1 MSNGAFAFMQKISL
15 NTPLTMN
22 PLCTSTLFGTSTNL
36 WEGHFSLPYVKYIF
50 LLFPSNCGICL
61 FDLTER
67 DWFRAD
73 KIILS
78 KSEEGREGKS
88 LLIGWAHEGWLKCGR
103 QVPGNSKIFEVI
115 CSISIQFFLHH
126 SLTVFHKILTGS

>member
-1 MSNGAFAFMQKISL
+1 MHKISL

-22 PLCTSTLFGTSTNL
+22 PLRTSTLFSTSTNL

-78 KSEEGREGKS
+78 KSEGGRGGKK
-88 LLIGWAHEGWLKCGR
+88 LVDWLSSWGLVKMR
-103 QVPGNSKIFEVI
+103 ATSSWKFKNIWGNMFNFN
-115 CSISIQFFLHH
+115 SILSSSFFDCIPQD
-126 SLTVFHKILTGS
+126 SYWIIKG